1 MARDWCGIILF
12 YFTLVFIF
20 LFYLSLYCFVIWNR
34 SSSIYLRCAGLRLLF
49 ILFIPFDLLLQQE
62 EMGAGFHDAYVALL
76 RDTGRM
82 SAEEVVQ
89 KHLGA
94 DIEGVEF
101 WRGSI
106 RIIEAK
112 IDAFEQALKESG
124 VQID

>member
-1 MARDWCGIILF
+1 
-12 YFTLVFIF
+12 
-20 LFYLSLYCFVIWNR
+20 
-34 SSSIYLRCAGLRLLF
+34 
-49 ILFIPFDLLLQQE
+49 
-62 EMGAGFHDAYVALL
+62 MGAGFHDAYVALL